1 VFVQLHLA
9 AYLACCGLTTLLWVY
24 RSNNEQLGRGLL
36 LLTGAWGVEY
46 LSYVMSI
53 TGPGYLKQKE

>member
-53 TGPGYLKQKE
+53 TGPVI